1 MTSFTDIGRYTN
13 VKWVKNVQRHSRD
26 AFQKGL
32 IISIKIDLVRV
43 HLKKYGVKLYEI
55 LSLLA
60 QKDENL
66 TIFFCSMED
75 SIHSS

>member
-1 MTSFTDIGRYTN
+1 MYL
-13 VKWVKNVQRHSRD
+13 RD

-32 IISIKIDLVRV
+32 IISIKTDFVRV
-43 HLKKYGVKLYEI
+43 HLKKYGVELHEI

-66 TIFFCSMED
+66 TIFFCSIED
-75 SIHSS
+75 SIHKTSIITVK